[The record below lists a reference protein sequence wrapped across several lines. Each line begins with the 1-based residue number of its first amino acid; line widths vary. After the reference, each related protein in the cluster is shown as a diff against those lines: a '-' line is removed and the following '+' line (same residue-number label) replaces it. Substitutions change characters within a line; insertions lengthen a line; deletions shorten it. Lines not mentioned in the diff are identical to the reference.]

1 MAVIWN
7 IVLSSAVIVTVAPER
22 SSKLRL
28 GRAEIMSRLLEV
40 SIVSHSASD
49 SAFHDWAFVEISYV
63 QDSGYAAVKEISR
76 FWGVMRNST
85 GSGVSGYLLQDVSAK
100 AEASIRM
107 AAPEVRDLVK
117 KVLLINV
124 CGIKL

>member
-76 FWGVMRNST
+76 LWGVMRNST
-85 GSGVSGYLLQDVSAK
+85 GSLVSGSSLQDVSAM
-100 AEASIRM
+100 EASISM
-107 AAPEVRDLVK
+107 AALPKMDLGEI
-117 KVLLINV
+117 VLLINV
-124 CGIKL
+124 VIN